1 MLDPVIAKTLPGKL
15 AVEPYVNLRVSEL
28 LLIPD
33 VLFPVWAVATGFP
46 AVGVPS
52 KEGVREPDAWMRVDV
67 GLKGIKSIYKT
78 ALDGAASNRV
88 AIAIAAAPQSFIL
101 NLVNFIFLKNF
112 G

>member
-1 MLDPVIAKTLPGKL
+1 MFGPVIAKRLPGEF
-15 AVEPYVNLRVSEL
+15 AVEPYVNLSVSEF

-33 VLFPVWAVATGFP
+33 VLLPDWAVATGFP
-46 AVGVPS
+46 PVGVPS

-88 AIAIAAAPQSFIL
+88 AIAITVDPQSFALIV
-101 NLVNFIFLKNF
+101 VNFIF
-112 G
+112 

>member
-1 MLDPVIAKTLPGKL
+1 LFGPVIAKRLPGEFS
-15 AVEPYVNLRVSEL
+15 VEPYVNLSVSEF

-33 VLFPVWAVATGFP
+33 VLLSDWAVATGFP
-46 AVGVPS
+46 PVGVPS

-88 AIAIAAAPQSFIL
+88 ATAIAVAPQIL
-101 NLVNFIFLKNF
+101 GLILMNFNF
-112 G
+112 